1 MRKASE
7 FGLGSDDEKPDGK
20 QMVLPC
26 RRWRHRRLRT
36 PPRSAVNAANILFPA
51 RHPAGPLG
59 TDWPPSHRS
68 VAPRLALQPQAA
80 LISGLMKINF
90 INSSSA
96 PFSVDGL

>member
-7 FGLGSDDEKPDGK
+7 FGWGLMTKSSTGK

-26 RRWRHRRLRT
+26 RRWRHRRLRM
-36 PPRSAVNAANILFPA
+36 PPRSAVSAANILFPA

-80 LISGLMKINF
+80 LISGL
-90 INSSSA
+90 
-96 PFSVDGL
+96 